1 MTRKMKLKI
10 SGRLLKKKTR
20 RNGLSQKKHCRFCSS
35 EQAAL
40 LIDYKNSNMLRSFI
54 TERGKILPCR
64 ISGTCSKHQ
73 RMLASAIKNARIMA
87 LLPYTP
93 GHAVY

>member
-1 MTRKMKLKI
+1 MVHRMKLKI

-20 RNGLSQKKHCRFCSS
+20 KNNFGQKKHCRFCSN

-40 LIDYKNSNMLRSFI
+40 AIDYKNASMLRNFI

-73 RMLASAIKNARIMA
+73 RGISNAIKNARIMA
-87 LLPYTP
+87 LLPFTA
-93 GHAVY
+93 GHSTY